1 LRAAAT
7 PMAEAD
13 PGLPEARFEAA
24 TCDACGSA
32 AQTKL
37 YQFDFD
43 GEASGIVCCGGCG
56 LAYSSPRP
64 TPNALGAFY
73 GDGYYSFGPPK
84 LPDLG
89 AALSFK
95 ERLRR
100 TILARHMGYSKIS
113 GADAGVPALFTRFLA
128 RFLVMPD
135 WQDKGVLLDVGCG
148 SGERMLELRS
158 FGWAVRGLEFSESA
172 ANAGRS
178 VGLDISVG
186 DLTNAKLKPG
196 SFTTIAFYHS
206 LEHVYSPDAT
216 LKAACLALAPGGV
229 LLVAVP
235 NFGSSE
241 RRLFGKRWDWLQ
253 MPTHLYHFDRA
264 TLTRMVAGAGFS
276 DIEVRYSFHGYSVDT
291 ARAGVLRSVA
301 EIMLKIYA
309 LAAAITGDGK
319 ALTLVARKAT

>member
-1 LRAAAT
+1 
-7 PMAEAD
+7 MADAD
-13 PGLPEARFEAA
+13 PGLSEARFEAA

-32 AQTKL
+32 AQTAL
-37 YQFDFD
+37 YRFDFG
-43 GEASGIVCCGGCG
+43 GEAAGIVRCGGCD

-64 TPNALGAFY
+64 TPRALGGFY

-84 LPDLG
+84 LPDPK

-100 TILARHMGYSKIS
+100 TILARHMGYMGLA
-113 GADAGVPALFTRFLA
+113 GADAGIPALFTRFLA
-128 RFLVMPD
+128 KFLVMPD

-148 SGERMLELRS
+148 SGERMLELQS
-158 FGWAVRGLEFSESA
+158 FGWQVRGLEFSESA
-172 ANAGRS
+172 AAAGRS

-186 DLTNAKLKPG
+186 DLTSAGLAPN

-206 LEHVYSPDAT
+206 LEHVFSPGAT
-216 LKAACLALAPGGV
+216 LKSAYRALAPGGA

-235 NFGSSE
+235 NFGCSE
-241 RRLFGKRWDWLQ
+241 RRLFGRRWDWLQ

-264 TLTRMVAGAGFS
+264 TLTRIVAAAGFS
-276 DIEVRYSFHGYSVDT
+276 DIQVRYSFHGYSVDT
-291 ARAGVLRSVA
+291 ARTGMLRPLA

-309 LAAAITGDGK
+309 LAAAIIGDGK
-319 ALTLVARKAT
+319 ALTLVARKAA